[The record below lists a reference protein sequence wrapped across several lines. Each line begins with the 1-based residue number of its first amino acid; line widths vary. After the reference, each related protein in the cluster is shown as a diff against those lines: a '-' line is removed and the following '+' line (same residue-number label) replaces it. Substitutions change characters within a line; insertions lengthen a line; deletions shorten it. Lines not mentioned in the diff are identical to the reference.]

1 VLPLIKLNQAVSQ
14 AEEKGLFNELNK
26 IYGLIPETSCE
37 GCATCCTVPQPAYIV
52 EYLNMFRYVNKVM
65 PEKWPEIIA
74 GAVRYYFLELVDI
87 NQRCPFLD
95 GENNCMVYEARPF
108 TCRTYGLMGQREENE
123 QVRKNMEKLAEKY
136 LQEHGIELPR
146 EIVEFEL
153 PRCNKVRVVNGTNKK
168 PLELIQLLTADL
180 GQLETFFV
188 PVQVVNSQYTFVP
201 YVNHLVMSVVSE
213 GARYRR
219 PRVMKEFL
227 ENGRSELLDSY
238 IEKYKRTSF

>member
-1 VLPLIKLNQAVSQ
+1 
-14 AEEKGLFNELNK
+14 
-26 IYGLIPETSCE
+26 
-37 GCATCCTVPQPAYIV
+37 
-52 EYLNMFRYVNKVM
+52 
-65 PEKWPEIIA
+65 
-74 GAVRYYFLELVDI
+74 
-87 NQRCPFLD
+87 
-95 GENNCMVYEARPF
+95 
-108 TCRTYGLMGQREENE
+108 
-123 QVRKNMEKLAEKY
+123 
-136 LQEHGIELPR
+136 
-146 EIVEFEL
+146 
-153 PRCNKVRVVNGTNKK
+153 VVNGTNKK